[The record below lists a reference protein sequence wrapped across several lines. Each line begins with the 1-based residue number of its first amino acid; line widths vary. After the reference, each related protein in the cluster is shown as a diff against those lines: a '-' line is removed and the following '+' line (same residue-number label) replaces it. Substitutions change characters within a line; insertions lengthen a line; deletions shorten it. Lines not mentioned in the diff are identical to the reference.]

1 MLDIVDCNNT
11 GPGEEL
17 GTYTSLQGG
26 RFVLSRSN
34 PLEIGLKLHYQV
46 KKQLFSAQNGGRK

>member
-1 MLDIVDCNNT
+1 MSHQCHYSVVSWSFSQLHNNV
-11 GPGEEL
+11 
-17 GTYTSLQGG
+17 QGG

>member
-1 MLDIVDCNNT
+1 MALRATYFLSVIYGDPVDI
-11 GPGEEL
+11 
-17 GTYTSLQGG
+17 QGG